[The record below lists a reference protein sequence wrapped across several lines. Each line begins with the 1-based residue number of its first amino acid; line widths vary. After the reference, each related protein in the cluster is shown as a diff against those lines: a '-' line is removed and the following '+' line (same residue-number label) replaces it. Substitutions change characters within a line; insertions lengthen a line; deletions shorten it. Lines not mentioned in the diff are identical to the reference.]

1 VVNRV
6 GARQVFEAN
15 KQVYSSLGRLGKLN
29 VKVRQAFDDA
39 EGMQRIFDKAKARNE
54 ARRTVDEAIDRLNQR
69 LKDKGGLK
77 TGNLDSFRLIMDEVQ
92 RAGPQGNLGDHDFFA
107 VHHKAW
113 KKSVEAGREKPIF
126 LLKRRGGDRG
136 RDGTSALKS
145 DLDKM
150 ARAGDWVRYAT
161 AVNLT
166 ALLDD
171 FKNLQPFGE
180 KRMKLLGENS
190 EDLKDL
196 ALCLPVDFYNSI
208 KSAQSPSDVAQA
220 FIVAYQRHRQIDENS
235 SDTFYDFLGK
245 TATKFIHPRLE
256 TVLEAARQCPTKN
269 NNQFSLD
276 HEYILK
282 LFQHHFDLFSGP
294 EVWSHRAVKA
304 SLYEYYGVALS
315 IAALEKLSQKASFS
329 QDDVALLKGTLK
341 HVTPA
346 EHKDPKIREQL
357 AEKIAARQKKIS
369 DAFARIDLEGDPGNV
384 LFEMSKV
391 VADHYMKVL
400 NFDDYSKRPAVVRA
414 IETAHDVNDVIPAL
428 KNAFSQAIQR
438 KVDRET
444 FFQPLEDLAAGS
456 P

>member
-1 VVNRV
+1 MVEGVRSV
-6 GARQVFEAN
+6 LRSHWDTFVHLDLKRKLKVAARFVHLNADGM
-15 KQVYSSLGRLGKLN
+15 KRLFAK
-29 VKVRQAFDDA
+29 A
-39 EGMQRIFDKAKARNE
+39 EARNE
-54 ARRTVDEAIDRLNQR
+54 ARRAVYEAVTRLN
-69 LKDKGGLK
+69 DKGRYK
-77 TGNLDSFRLIMDEVQ
+77 TRNLDSFRSILEEV
-92 RAGPQGNLGDHDFFA
+92 RAGGPEGKLLDPDFCVA
-107 VHHKAW
+107 VNDEAW
-113 KKSVEAGREKPIF
+113 KASVAKAKKPAVFLKARERAP
-126 LLKRRGGDRG
+126 
-136 RDGTSALKS
+136 RDGTK
-145 DLDKM
+145 DLGKDLHKKAKGGWM
-150 ARAGDWVRYAT
+150 GYAT

-166 ALLDD
+166 ALLDK
-171 FKNLQPFGE
+171 FKNRELTGMERREFLEGY
-180 KRMKLLGENS
+180 S
-190 EDLKDL
+190 DTLKEL
-196 ALCLPVDFYNSI
+196 ALCLPIDFYNTI
-208 KSAQSPSDVAQA
+208 KTTDSPAEVANAFMSAYRKHRSKIENYMDTVSD
-220 FIVAYQRHRQIDENS
+220 FI
-235 SDTFYDFLGK
+235 GK

-276 HEYILK
+276 HEYIVK

-294 EVWSHRAVKA
+294 EVWSHKEVRR

-357 AEKIAARQKKIS
+357 AEKIAARQKKSS
-369 DAFARIDLEGDPGNV
+369 DAFAKIDLEGDPGNV

-400 NFDDYSKRPAVVRA
+400 NFYDYSKRPAVVRA
-414 IETAHDVNDVIPAL
+414 IETAHDVNDVIQAL
-428 KNAFSQAIQR
+428 KNAFAQAIQM
-438 KVDRET
+438 KVDREM